1 MKTLVP
7 PKMSFTLYIWREF
20 AGNFVAG
27 TGLKDWIPAEPF
39 STIKTN
45 LRIHHINYSPVK
57 MNKKTAKVSFNNVE
71 IIELPYTVGDGPSS
85 GAFLTVGWEPVDR
98 SVFNIN
104 LFETYRTRSR
114 RSKSDLRLSKASR
127 RLLLL
132 NNGHSLKEISCGEE
146 AAMRL
151 RKERFL
157 AFRMRRRLRQMA
169 YSSASVWYFSPLPQK
184 NLRPLL
190 QL

>member
-1 MKTLVP
+1 MC
-7 PKMSFTLYIWREF
+7 
-20 AGNFVAG
+20 AG
-27 TGLKDWIPAEPF
+27 TGFEKTEFQPNFFYDQ
-39 STIKTN
+39 TN
-45 LRIHHINYSPVK
+45 LRNHHINYSPVK

-114 RSKSDLRLSKASR
+114 RSKSDLRLSKESR

-146 AAMRL
+146 AAMKL

-169 YSSASVWYFSPLPQK
+169 SSSASV
-184 NLRPLL
+184 
-190 QL
+190 